1 MKLGDYQEVDA
12 VYTYIAILELQG
24 PCKEGFGVQN
34 LRLIPFCAFVLLCKG
49 LILIF
54 KKNGAKY

>member
-1 MKLGDYQEVDA
+1 MKLGDYQEVYA
-12 VYTYIAILELQG
+12 VYNYTAIFELQG
-24 PCKEGFGVQN
+24 PCKQVFGVQN
-34 LRLIPFCAFVLLCKG
+34 LRLIFCCVFVLLCMG